1 MTTTSIPATETFAA
15 LKRSQF
21 INLTTFRK
29 SGAAVVTPVWFAE
42 ANGKLYGTTGF
53 QAGKLKRIRNNPK
66 VTVAPCTVS
75 GKPLGDAV
83 EAKARILPPEEFQLA
98 NNALKRKY
106 GLQYLFLTFS
116 MKLRGGKQIFW
127 EVSPN

>member
-1 MTTTSIPATETFAA
+1 MPTPSTPVSETFAV
-15 LKRSQF
+15 LKKNQF

-29 SGAAVVTPVWFAE
+29 TGAAVPTPVWFAE
-42 ANGKLYGTTGF
+42 VGGKLYGTTSP

-66 VTVAPCTVS
+66 VTVAPCTVG
-75 GKPLGDAV
+75 GKPLGEAIEAV
-83 EAKARILPPEEFQLA
+83 ARILPPEEFPLA

-127 EVSPN
+127 EVAPY